1 MIGWWTMFVCGAAW
15 AAETPEEDSAY
26 EVVVYADHLVNVARA
41 RLIQGLSAHGFTLRV
56 ERDDVTILRHEDPWR
71 GEVRLHED
79 GRFEVRRQP
88 VRVEGREMPW
98 AKKNSVGAWA
108 GCVLWPFM
116 CVRPSGQFVSRRR
129 NLEYRARA
137 VGALEHNTHLWQE
150 ALADRAHAAQLE
162 LLPDRLVLLWEEG
175 RSLDGTEPLLTPEAR
190 RDALYRYWNERTQTP
205 WGEDVRRVIEGFVRS
220 VVQDSDTPFPDSESR
235 WFMLPE
241 DEP

>member
-1 MIGWWTMFVCGAAW
+1 MTVGWAMVVWGSVW
-15 AAETPEEDSAY
+15 AAEPPEEGSAY
-26 EVVVYADHLVNVARA
+26 EVVVYADHLVAVARA
-41 RLIQGLSAHGFTLRV
+41 RLIGGLYSQGFTIEL
-56 ERDDVTILRHEDPWR
+56 ERGDVTILRHEDPWR

-98 AKKNSVGAWA
+98 AEKNSIGAWA

-116 CVRPSGQFVSRRR
+116 CVRPSGQLVSRRR
-129 NLEYRARA
+129 NEGYRSRA
-137 VGALEHNTHLWQE
+137 VSGLEQNTHVWQE
-150 ALADRAHAAQLE
+150 ALADRAHAEQLQ
-162 LLPDRLVLLWEEG
+162 LLPDRLTLLWEEG
-175 RSLDGTEPLLTPEAR
+175 QPLDGKEPLLTTDAR
-190 RDALYRYWNERTQTP
+190 RDALYRYWSERTQTR

-220 VVQDSDTPFPDSESR
+220 VVQDSDTPFPDQESR